1 MVDDEI
7 PLTEIPLTAI
17 SANSVQEAELLFD
30 IAAGYTE
37 MECDGVPQG

>member
-1 MVDDEI
+1 MDDI
-7 PLTEIPLTAI
+7 PEAAI
-17 SANSVQEAELLFD
+17 EAGSVQEAELLFD